1 MAEINVAT
9 AYSLAST
16 AEAAAE
22 EICSMLAPRLK
33 GDISLLTVFATE
45 ALAHDGIAGALT
57 ARFPGVPIFGG
68 TTCRGVITEA
78 GVHIGRPGA
87 VGVLALSD
95 AQGAF
100 SSGRAEIRDDARS
113 AAREALEAA
122 LTRAGR
128 AYKSPALIWTCQ
140 PPGVEEQVLKGFE
153 DVVGPDCPIMGGSS
167 ADEAIAGRWCQFS
180 NEGVEENAVTVAVLF
195 PSASIGLAFKSGYAP
210 TECRGMV
217 TKSSAR
223 RLIEIE
229 GVPAA
234 RKYANWTGSRID
246 PNSPGVILQQSTF
259 APLAR
264 RVGAYAGV
272 DEYLLSHPATVEPDG
287 SLTLFTEINEGEV
300 LHVMSGA
307 RESLIERAGR
317 VVRDARS
324 FLPAPES
331 AVSGGLMI
339 YCAGCMLAIS
349 DDLDAVAENIKAAF
363 GEAPFLVAF
372 TFGEQGALISSG
384 NRHGNLMIATT
395 VLSRC
400 KT

>member
-1 MAEINVAT
+1 MAEVNVAS
-9 AYSLAST
+9 AYSLAAT
-16 AEAAAE
+16 ADMAAE
-22 EICSMLAPRLK
+22 EIRSILASRVK
-33 GDISLLTVFATE
+33 GEISLLTVFATE
-45 ALAHDGIAGALT
+45 ALAHDGIVDALSS
-57 ARFPGVPIFGG
+57 RFPGVPIFGG
-68 TTCRGVITEA
+68 TTCRGVITED
-78 GVHIGRPGA
+78 GVHIGLPGA

-95 AQGAF
+95 SQGAY
-100 SSGRAEIRDDARS
+100 SSGSAMIRDDARS

-122 LTRAGR
+122 LARAGR
-128 AYKSPALIWTCQ
+128 AYESPPLIWTCQ
-140 PPGVEEQVLKGFE
+140 PPGMEEQVLAGFQ

-167 ADEAIAGRWCQFS
+167 ADEAIAGRWRQFS
-180 NEGVEENAVTVAVLF
+180 NHGVGENAVTVAVLF
-195 PSASIGLAFKSGYAP
+195 PSTSIGLAFKSGYAP
-210 TECRGMV
+210 TNCYGMV

-229 GVPAA
+229 GFPAA
-234 RKYANWTGSRID
+234 RKYADWTGNRIN
-246 PNSPGVILQQSTF
+246 PNSPGVILQQTTF

-287 SLTLFTEINEGEV
+287 SLTLFTEVNEGEV
-300 LHVMSGA
+300 LYVMAGA

-324 FLPAPES
+324 SLPVPQS
-331 AVSGGLMI
+331 AVSGGLMM

-349 DDLDAVAENIKAAF
+349 DDMDSVAENIKAAF

-395 VLSRC
+395 VFARC